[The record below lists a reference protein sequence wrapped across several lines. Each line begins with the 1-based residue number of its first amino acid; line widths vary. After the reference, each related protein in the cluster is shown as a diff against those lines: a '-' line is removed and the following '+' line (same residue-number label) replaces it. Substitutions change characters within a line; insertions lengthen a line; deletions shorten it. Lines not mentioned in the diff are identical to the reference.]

1 MNQEISVIDL
11 NQKAE
16 YYLAQGKLNEA
27 EIFCNQAL
35 EKLQYLAL
43 VCNTKGK
50 VVAAMGNQELAREY
64 YQKAIAIN
72 PHFSQSHF
80 NLANLYFQEKK
91 WNLATISYRNAIKN
105 NPNFPWHYQKLGT
118 ALMELKQ
125 WDEAAIAFRRVVEL
139 KPDFPW
145 SYHKLAEVLMQLQQW
160 DEAVN
165 TYHRF
170 MKLEPYFPWSYH
182 KLAEA
187 LKQLKRWD
195 ETVVYYHRAIET
207 NSNSDELYKNLGEAL
222 MELKR
227 WDEAAIAYEYAIKIN
242 PNIPNNYNNLGKV
255 LTKLKKWDEAVLA
268 YQKAIDIKPD
278 FYWYYHN
285 LWEVLLKTKKW
296 DEAVV
301 NYKLALKINPD
312 AYWFYYQLGY
322 VLHKQGLIDE
332 AIIYYQKAINLKS
345 DLAWV
350 NKDLGDALLETGNSD
365 EAIACYIKSIQLQPD
380 FFIAYNKLRAI
391 HSYQLVKLDRNQL
404 NKLINCYQ
412 EAIKIKPE
420 FSEHYLNL
428 ANILTKQD
436 KIQEASSYY
445 QKVLQLK
452 LAQTHPEFINK
463 YGGLTGVGKPNFMII
478 GAIKGGTSSLYFYL
492 TKHPSVLPAVE
503 KELHFFNV
511 NSHKT
516 IDWYLSQFPA
526 IPEQQN
532 FVTGEAT
539 PNYIYSVEAAS
550 KVFSYFPNIKLIL
563 ILRNPI
569 ERAVSHYYMDKR
581 LGQEQRS
588 FIEVVAVETKILQKM
603 INHSQTSASFLQG
616 KKIRYLGL
624 GLYLYFIQEWM
635 KIFPRKQFLILKSE
649 DMYENPAATTKQV
662 FDFLG
667 LPNYQLLE
675 YKNYYP
681 GSYPKINANLRLELS
696 ELFKPHNQKLEE
708 YLSMK
713 FDWK

>member
-1 MNQEISVIDL
+1 MIDL

-16 YYLAQGKLNEA
+16 YCLAEGKLNEA
-27 EIFCNQAL
+27 EILCNQAL

-50 VVAAMGNQELAREY
+50 VLEAIGNQELAQEY
-64 YQKAIAIN
+64 YQKAIIIN
-72 PHFSQSHF
+72 PHFSQPHS

-91 WNLATISYRNAIKN
+91 WDLAIISYRNAIN
-105 NPNFPWHYQKLGT
+105 NQPNFPWNYQKLGT

-125 WDEAAIAFRRVVEL
+125 WNEAAIAFRKVIEL

-165 TYHRF
+165 IYHQF
-170 MKLEPYFPWSYH
+170 IELKPDFPWSYH
-182 KLAEA
+182 KLATA
-187 LKQLKRWD
+187 LKQLKRLD
-195 ETVVYYHRAIET
+195 EAVLYYHRAIEN
-207 NSNSDELYKNLGEAL
+207 NSNSDELYKNLGETL
-222 MELKR
+222 IELKR
-227 WDEAAIAYEYAIKIN
+227 WDEAVIAYENAININ
-242 PNIPNNYNNLGKV
+242 PDVANNHNNLGKV
-255 LTKLKKWDEAVLA
+255 LTQLKKWDEAVLA

-296 DEAVV
+296 DEAVT
-301 NYKLALKINPD
+301 NYQLALKTNPD
-312 AYWFYYQLGY
+312 YYWLYYQLGY
-322 VLHKQGLIDE
+322 VLHKKGLIDE
-332 AIIYYQKAINLKS
+332 AITYYQKAINLKS
-345 DLAWV
+345 DLPWF

-365 EAIACYIKSIQLQPD
+365 EAMDCYIKAIQLQPD
-380 FFIAYNKLRAI
+380 FFLAYNTLRSI
-391 HSYQLVKLDRNQL
+391 HSYQLVKLEQNQL
-404 NKLINCYQ
+404 SKLINCYQ

-420 FSEHYLNL
+420 FPEHYLNL
-428 ANILTKQD
+428 AHILAKQN
-436 KIQEASSYY
+436 KIQESSTYY

-452 LAQTHPEFINK
+452 LAKTHPQFINK
-463 YGGLTGVGKPNFMII
+463 HGGITGVGKPNFMII

-503 KELHFFNV
+503 KELHFFKV
-511 NSHKT
+511 NSYKT

-532 FVTGEAT
+532 FLTGEAT
-539 PNYIYSVEAAS
+539 PNYIYSVEAAN
-550 KVFSYFPNIKLIL
+550 KVFSYFPNIKLIA

-581 LGQEQRS
+581 LGQEQRN
-588 FIEVVAVETKILQKM
+588 FAEVVAAETKILQKI
-603 INHSQTSASFLQG
+603 INQSQNTASFLQG

-624 GLYLYFIQEWM
+624 GLYLYFLQEWM
-635 KIFPRKQFLILKSE
+635 NIFPRKQFLILKSE

-667 LPNYQLLE
+667 LPNHQLLE

-681 GSYPKINANLRLELS
+681 GSYPPIDASLRCQLS
-696 ELFKPHNQKLEE
+696 ELFQPHNQKLEE
-708 YLSMK
+708 YLGIK
-713 FDWK
+713 FNWN